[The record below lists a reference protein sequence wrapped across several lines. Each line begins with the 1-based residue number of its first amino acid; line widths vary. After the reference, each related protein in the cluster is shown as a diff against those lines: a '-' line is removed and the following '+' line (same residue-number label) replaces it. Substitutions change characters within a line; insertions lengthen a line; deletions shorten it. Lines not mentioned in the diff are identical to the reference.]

1 MAKHKNE
8 QKQSIYLAAH
18 GNYSGL
24 CLNYRP
30 KSKRILDLLIEKAFS
45 YDPKIG
51 GLENTSELCDLGVPP
66 AYVVTS
72 GWDKS
77 CPPSFIFTS
86 DSLGYK
92 AVCSSGEATFDIGL
106 SLQSCL

>member
-45 YDPKIG
+45 SYDPKIG

-66 AYVVTS
+66 AYVVTL

-77 CPPSFIFTS
+77 CPP
-86 DSLGYK
+86 
-92 AVCSSGEATFDIGL
+92 L
-106 SLQSCL
+106 SYLPLIHWGIKLFVTVVKPRSI